1 MRSAAVNVDDAQDTD
16 DTRGVVRS
24 SMVLLLLLGCERAP
38 PAEGPDLFRVAVSG
52 VSGGSLLGV
61 WGDGATS
68 SAFIAGGYVGVD
80 RALIADGRVGR
91 LVAYTAGRFETLC
104 TTDATLW
111 WVHGVRGAEGL
122 SVYAVGD
129 DARVV
134 RLRDG
139 RCETLAVDL
148 PWPDGRPTFWGV
160 YARRADD
167 VWMVG
172 GSVRPDGPRGVV
184 VHYDGERF
192 TRVADLPV
200 EARDANLYKITAASD
215 DALMVVGADGLVL
228 RYDGARWARLSAVVR
243 DDDDRL
249 FTVSCVEGRDDCY
262 AVGGAGSGLLL
273 RGGAT
278 RWESVATLG
287 DPPGLNGVWAQDDEH
302 VFVVG
307 VGGYTAVVGG
317 ARPYVPT
324 RRPTAATLHGVGG
337 FTGVA
342 IAVGGELDERSASQ
356 RGVILVR
363 GDDAARF
370 TFDGVVFEATG
381 DLRPSSGGGGQ

>member
-1 MRSAAVNVDDAQDTD
+1 MSAAVNVDASARND
-16 DTRGVVRS
+16 DTRGVVR
-24 SMVLLLLLGCERAP
+24 LLPLVVLLLGCETAAP
-38 PAEGPDLFRVAVSG
+38 PAGPDLFRVAVSG

-80 RALIADGRVGR
+80 RALVTDGRVGR
-91 LVAYTAGRFETLC
+91 LVAYTAGRFETRC
-104 TTDATLW
+104 ATDATLW
-111 WVHGVRGAEGL
+111 WVHGVRAMGEL
-122 SVYAVGD
+122 TVYAVGD

-139 RCETLAVDL
+139 RCETLTVDV
-148 PWPDGRPTFWGV
+148 PWPAGRPTFWGV
-160 YARRADD
+160 YARRPDD

-184 VHYDGERF
+184 VRYDGERF
-192 TRVADLPV
+192 TQVVDLPV
-200 EARDANLYKITAASD
+200 EARDANLYKITAGRD
-215 DALMVVGADGLVL
+215 GALMVVGANGLVL
-228 RYDGARWARLSAVVR
+228 RYDGTRWARLPATVR
-243 DDDDRL
+243 DEDDRL

-262 AVGGAGSGLLL
+262 AVGGAGSGVLL
-273 RGGAT
+273 RGDAT